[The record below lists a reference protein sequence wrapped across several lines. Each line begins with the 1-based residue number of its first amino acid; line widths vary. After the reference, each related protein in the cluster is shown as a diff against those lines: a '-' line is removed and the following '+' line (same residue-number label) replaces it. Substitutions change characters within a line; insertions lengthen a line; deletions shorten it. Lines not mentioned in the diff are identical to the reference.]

1 MKTADAFLGH
11 EDLIKDFT
19 ALIKTGRLAH
29 GYLFFGEP
37 KIGKFAFAKNLAY
50 LLEQG
55 TFEATDRPAKGE
67 ARQRRPLQD
76 AMIVPEGGGIDLM
89 REARQ
94 FVWQRPN
101 ISSRRIVIVNDA
113 DDLTVEA
120 QNAILKIAEEPPE
133 HAVIILIARNL
144 ETILPPLRSRLQKIY
159 FAPLSDADMAKEGI
173 SPKIIPIAYGR
184 PGRAAQLAEPTQAAR
199 SAKDYTDRFLRS
211 SGPMRSKM
219 IKEFI
224 DLQKEQPEMLDLFFE
239 EVIAVLRKDP
249 VRNAAALRDILHR
262 LFLIKEYTTNKR
274 LQLEALG

>member
-1 MKTADAFLGH
+1 MHNHIMIGH
-11 EDLIKDFT
+11 QDLIKDFT
-19 ALIKTGRLAH
+19 TLTKHDGLAH

-37 KIGKFAFAKNLAY
+37 KIGKFLFAKNLAY

-55 TFEATDRPAKGE
+55 VFEITE
-67 ARQRRPLQD
+67 RPLQD
-76 AMIVPEGGGIDLM
+76 TMIVPAGGGIDLM

-101 ISSRRIVIVNDA
+101 ISPRRVVIVNDA

-133 HAVIILIARNL
+133 HALILLIARNP

-159 FAPLSDADMAKEGI
+159 FAPLPSAEMEKTGVSQAIADA
-173 SPKIIPIAYGR
+173 AYGR
-184 PGRAAQLAEPTQAAR
+184 PGRALALSDPSPALTTAREYAQ
-199 SAKDYTDRFLRS
+199 RFLRS
-211 SGPMRSKM
+211 SGPMRSKL
-219 IKEFI
+219 IKEFV
-224 DLQKEQPEMLDLFFE
+224 DLQKEQPEVLDLFFE
-239 EVIAVLRKDP
+239 EAIAALRKDP

-274 LQLEALG
+274 LQLEAI